1 MKKIYEYTNY
11 EELLRDLKEKY
22 GIPQYPYFK
31 NDINYSMET
40 RIKRG
45 KEGLFLHHDRE
56 DTVIQLSVVDYNIMY
71 DYPFEYHMPENLTY
85 ANYIEHLM
93 LHVLISCS
101 NNINDEL
108 SQETGIGG
116 IINYF
121 CPQIN
126 TYLSKA
132 YQYKPEWLLT
142 SLKIFDTEY
151 GFDAYVKCLR
161 YLLDNYNRLNKTPR
175 DKLLEKLC
183 RFDLRV
189 AYNYELADI
198 FKDKLKKLLL

>member
-108 SQETGIGG
+108 SQETGKIGRA
-116 IINYF
+116 
-121 CPQIN
+121 
-126 TYLSKA
+126 S
-132 YQYKPEWLLT
+132 
-142 SLKIFDTEY
+142 
-151 GFDAYVKCLR
+151 
-161 YLLDNYNRLNKTPR
+161 
-175 DKLLEKLC
+175 C
-183 RFDLRV
+183 RERV
-189 AYNYELADI
+189 
-198 FKDKLKKLLL
+198 